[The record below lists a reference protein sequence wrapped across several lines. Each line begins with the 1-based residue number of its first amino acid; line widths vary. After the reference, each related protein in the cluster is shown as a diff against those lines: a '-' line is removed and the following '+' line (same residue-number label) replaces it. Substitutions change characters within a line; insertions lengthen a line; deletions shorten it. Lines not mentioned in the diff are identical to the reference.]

1 MLVFQLRGSAIEM
14 ILKHSFMPLRFYFL
28 LAVCCLP
35 LWASGLIVV
44 DGKTRSDN
52 TFNTTAPSNG
62 APWSNVA
69 QQQRMVSGTP
79 IIDSSAVYIG
89 NGYVLTASHTYG
101 PTSVILDGVAYSVD
115 PTFPAIAFTPID
127 VRLYK
132 ILNPPTLPLIPFPDA
147 SEADLN
153 LACTMIGWGKG
164 KGAIVSSNGWQWGDD
179 TTKAK
184 RWGTNKTVS
193 TTAPLA
199 YLTYSYNAAY
209 TTFDATNAASGQTEG
224 TATASDSGGALF
236 QQFTGVWKLSGILTL
251 VSYDLETYPN
261 GNSFYNQGYASYAVR
276 TKDLADKWRYRQ
288 WKAAK
293 GIAGTTPPGD
303 DSDRDGIGLL
313 QEYAFG
319 LDPAVAANTGLPVPG
334 VEGTDATLIYQLER
348 TRTDL
353 TVQIE
358 ESPDLVTWAP
368 ANVTSTST
376 VSDNG
381 TIRTY
386 RAKIPL
392 GGADKKFLRLK
403 LTALTN

>member
-1 MLVFQLRGSAIEM
+1 
-14 ILKHSFMPLRFYFL
+14 MPRRFYIL
-28 LAVCCLP
+28 LAVLCLP
-35 LWASGLIVV
+35 HGASGLIVL
-44 DGKTRSDN
+44 DGKSRTDN
-52 TFNTTAPSNG
+52 NFNTTAPSNG

-69 QQQRMVSGTP
+69 QQQRVVSGTP

-101 PTSVILDGVAYSVD
+101 PNSVILDGVAYSVD
-115 PTFPAIAFTPID
+115 TSFPAIAFTPID

-132 ILNPPTLPLIPFPDA
+132 ILDPPTLPLIPFPDA
-147 SEADLN
+147 TEADLN

-164 KGAIVSSNGWQWGDD
+164 KGAIVTNNGWQWGDD

-193 TTAPLA
+193 ATAPLS

-209 TTFDATNAASGQTEG
+209 TTFDATSVVSGQTEG

-236 QQFTGVWKLSGILTL
+236 QQFTGIWKLSGILTL
-251 VSYDLETYPN
+251 TSYDSATYPD
-261 GNSFYNQGYASYAVR
+261 GNSFYNQGYRSYAVR
-276 TKDLADKWRYRQ
+276 TKDLADKFRYHQ

-303 DSDRDGIGLL
+303 DSDGDGIGLL
-313 QEYAFG
+313 QEYGFG
-319 LDPAVAANTGLPVPG
+319 LDPAINSTNGLPIPG
-334 VEGTDATLIYQLER
+334 VDGTDATLTYQLER

-353 TVQIE
+353 IVQIE
-358 ESPDLVTWAP
+358 ESTDLVTWVP

-386 RAKIPL
+386 LAKIPL
-392 GGADKKFLRLK
+392 NGADKKFLRLR
-403 LTALTN
+403 LSALTD